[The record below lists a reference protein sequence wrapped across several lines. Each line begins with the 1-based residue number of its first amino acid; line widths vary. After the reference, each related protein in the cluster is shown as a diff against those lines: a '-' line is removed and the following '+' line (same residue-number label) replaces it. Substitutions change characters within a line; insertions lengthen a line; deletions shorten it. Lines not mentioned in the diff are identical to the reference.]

1 MGNGKFHVRLGIPEK
16 MITIE
21 AYSLMIFICAN
32 VIESDK
38 STHMEMFPML
48 QAYNVSS
55 VWMKN
60 FKLHASHNTNTLSH
74 APIIMMMKSYIDY

>member
-55 VWMKN
+55 V
-60 FKLHASHNTNTLSH
+60 
-74 APIIMMMKSYIDY
+74 